1 MGDKKNYFITTPI
14 YYVNDSPH
22 IGHAYTTLA
31 CDVLARFQ
39 RLDGL
44 NVKFLTGTDEHGQK
58 VEKAANNE
66 GITPKKFVDKMS
78 KNFSELTKSLNTSND
93 IFIRT
98 TDKMHIKSV
107 QSLWE
112 RLESNKQIYLDKYA
126 GWYSVTDEAYYSQDE
141 VTKINNENIA
151 PTGAK
156 VEWVEEPS
164 YFFKL
169 SEWQDPLLEFYQ
181 KNSDFIA
188 PESRKNEVISFVKEG
203 LRDLSISR
211 TSFKWGVPVPK
222 NSDHVVYVWLDAL
235 ANYISALGFPN
246 TKDQNFADFW
256 PADLHMV
263 GKDIL
268 RFHAVYWP
276 AFLMAANLPI
286 PKRIFA
292 HGWWTNEGKK
302 ISKSLNNI
310 IDPLELLQSYGLDRI
325 RYFLLREVPFGS
337 DGNFS
342 REAIFRRSNN
352 ELSNDLGNLMQR
364 VFSLIFNNFEGMIPE
379 SGSWTSEDKK
389 IIKQS
394 NHLIEGVRQEISKQC
409 FHKALDKIWFVIMSA
424 NKYID
429 QQAPWNLKDKD
440 INRMKTILY
449 VLTESI
455 RHISIVMQPFIP
467 NAMQKVL
474 DYLSIPK
481 EMRDFSKLNDKFQIT
496 AGTKIIKPKAIFPR
510 LDEAKEN
517 HAPV

>member
-1 MGDKKNYFITTPI
+1 MRNKKNYFITTPI
-14 YYVNDSPH
+14 YYVNDLPH

-58 VEKAANNE
+58 VEKAANRE
-66 GITPKKFVDKMS
+66 GVTPKKFVDKMS
-78 KNFSELTKSLNTSND
+78 KNFSQLTKSLDVSND
-93 IFIRT
+93 MFIRT
-98 TDKMHIKSV
+98 TDKKHIKSV
-107 QSLWE
+107 QGLWAKLKE
-112 RLESNKQIYLDKYA
+112 NKQIYLDKYT

-141 VTKINNENIA
+141 ITKINNEKNIA
-151 PTGAK
+151 PTGAE

-169 SEWQDPLLEFYQ
+169 SEWQGPLLKFYQ
-181 KNSDFIA
+181 ENPDFIA
-188 PESRKNEVISFVKEG
+188 PESRRNEVISFVEG
-203 LRDLSISR
+203 ELRDLSISR
-211 TSFKWGVPVPK
+211 TSFKWGVPVPE
-222 NSDHVVYVWLDAL
+222 NSDHVIYVWLDAL

-246 TKDQNFADFW
+246 TKDQNFVDFW

-276 AFLMAANLPI
+276 AFLMAANLPV

-310 IDPLELLQSYGLDRI
+310 IDPLELIQSYGLDRV

-342 REAIFRRSNN
+342 RKSILRRSNN
-352 ELSNDLGNLMQR
+352 ELSNDFGNLIQR
-364 VFSLIFNNFEGMIPE
+364 VFSLIFQNCEGKIPE
-379 SGSWTSEDKK
+379 PKNWTNEDKK
-389 IIKQS
+389 IIQQS
-394 NHLIEGVRQEISKQC
+394 SDLIDDVRNEISKQC
-409 FHKALDKIWFVIMSA
+409 FHKALNKIWFVIMSA

-429 QQAPWNLKDKD
+429 KQAPWKLKNEN
-440 INRMKTILY
+440 IGRMKTVLY
-449 VLTESI
+449 VLAEAI
-455 RHISIVMQPFIP
+455 RCISIVMQPFTP
-467 NAMQKVL
+467 NAMLKVL
-474 DYLSIPK
+474 DYLSIPS
-481 EMRDFSKLNDKFQIT
+481 EMRNFSKLNDKFQI
-496 AGTKIIKPKAIFPR
+496 APGLKIMRPEAIFPR
-510 LDEAKEN
+510 IEEE
-517 HAPV
+517 